1 FVVPLFDNG
10 DTMLVRQW
18 RHAWET
24 SSWEVPAGTFDGDE
38 DPLECARRELAE
50 ETGLVAARYRSLGV
64 VHGAAFLTG
73 RAHLFLAES
82 LTESARN
89 PETYEQ
95 DMEVLRLP
103 FAEALDAALEGE
115 IVHCGTVRIGRGG
128 RDLLALRIEQHHA
141 IGDRS
146 WVEVAVKRDLD
157 AVPCHLDAHHLG
169 TLAELAAK
177 AATRLVDAELTAA
190 RVAHEGQRF
199 LVV

>member
-1 FVVPLFDNG
+1 MRGASGHFVLRDDLIRFPDGAEALYTVVANPDSAFVVPLFDNG

-38 DPLECARRELAE
+38 DPLACARRELAE

-103 FAEALDAALEGE
+103 FADALNAALEGE
-115 IVHCGTVRIGRGG
+115 IVHSGSVT
-128 RDLLALRIEQHHA
+128 ALCR
-141 IGDRS
+141 
-146 WVEVAVKRDLD
+146 
-157 AVPCHLDAHHLG
+157 
-169 TLAELAAK
+169 
-177 AATRLVDAELTAA
+177 AA
-190 RVAHEGQRF
+190 RA
-199 LVV
+199 LKLL